1 MGKSYKT
8 SKHTNKLHLLQ
19 KYAIKIKILKLS
31 LNIKKNG
38 QFCLLDVDSLKKIL
52 NSNRDADR
60 TWGGSICRRRLIYE
74 KIEKGVMLFVAKLME
89 EKEKTMEES
98 GVTCHVM
105 N

>member
-1 MGKSYKT
+1 
-8 SKHTNKLHLLQ
+8 
-19 KYAIKIKILKLS
+19 
-31 LNIKKNG
+31 
-38 QFCLLDVDSLKKIL
+38 
-52 NSNRDADR
+52 
-60 TWGGSICRRRLIYE
+60 LIYE